1 MTPYRSLVTIF
12 GVVAIGLGVALIV
25 QTARVGG
32 GTGYL
37 IGVLFV
43 GPRRRPAV
51 PPAPPPVTVT
61 VTVTGVL

>member
-1 MTPYRSLVTIF
+1 MSSSYRGLVTIF
-12 GVVAIGLGVALIV
+12 GVIAIGLGVALIV

-43 GPRRRPAV
+43 ALGAGRLYLLHRRR
-51 PPAPPPVTVT
+51 
-61 VTVTGVL
+61 